1 MLDPLLVQYCSEFY
15 ITQAVWLTKLLED
28 HCIENDQKSI
38 LSTLPEHAVKDMAL
52 WLQFIVLSRPTLL
65 QGLPV
70 SVSLILTTHSLSLC
84 LIVDTIYRLLCV
96 SIGAP

>member
-1 MLDPLLVQYCSEFY
+1 MLAGTCCLLDPLLVQYCSEFY

-70 SVSLILTTHSLSLC
+70 SVSLILTTHSLSLS
-84 LIVDTIYRLLCV
+84 LPY
-96 SIGAP
+96 S